1 MIYTSRNIKDRVAIG
16 DNKYYMTQLDDGRIM
31 LTPAPDSVIENG
43 TDINKEFLQL
53 MEDRITLLMNRVF
66 NDMTA
71 NPFIV
76 RFTTFEGLTGNGVW
90 NTSANRLEC

>member
-1 MIYTSRNIKDRVAIG
+1 
-16 DNKYYMTQLDDGRIM
+16 
-31 LTPAPDSVIENG
+31 
-43 TDINKEFLQL
+43 